1 MLKNDH
7 EESKSSQWDTA
18 AASST
23 KEFPAMRVKRGK
35 TFFFV
40 SSIFSTAFIL
50 MLLFI
55 NTILNLN
62 LDLTGFLNIAWL
74 AATCI
79 IGFIPWLFFYLI
91 DKYRMITA

>member
-40 SSIFSTAFIL
+40 SSIFSTAFI
-50 MLLFI
+50 

-74 AATCI
+74 SATCI

>member
-1 MLKNDH
+1 MLKKNH
-7 EESKSSQWDTA
+7 EESKSSQRDTDT
-18 AASST
+18 ASST
-23 KEFPAMRVKRGK
+23 KEFPTMKAKRGK

-40 SSIFSTAFIL
+40 SSIFSTAFFL
-50 MLLFI
+50 MLLLI

-79 IGFIPWLFFYLI
+79 IGFIPWLFFYLV
-91 DKYRMITA
+91 DKYRIITA